1 MLFRLLTG
9 LFALAVC
16 NGNAVVAGAYDEVSD
31 ALRKKNDAVKTLDR
45 FYQRRMDELEL
56 DFLANAKLIRQ
67 EISKTLEAL
76 KSKAAQTVDLDT
88 ANKVNDR
95 LIEIQSTKLEPPKLS
110 EATNSEPETDPD
122 FSGTWIGKWGTNNR
136 SLRLVIAKDNKI
148 KIIDSRGEI
157 QELQISKAGQRFL
170 VVKTDHHDLEL
181 IRQDDR
187 MVVLGWS
194 KSKDRHIMVDPPNLM
209 AVLVPGS

>member
-1 MLFRLLTG
+1 MLFRFFFG
-9 LFALAVC
+9 LIGFVVC
-16 NGNAVVAGAYDEVSD
+16 CGNAVVAGAYDEVSD

-56 DFLANAKLIRQ
+56 DFLANAKLIQ
-67 EISKTLEAL
+67 KEISKTLATL
-76 KSKAAQTVDLDT
+76 KSRAAQAVDLET
-88 ANKVNDR
+88 ANKINER
-95 LIEIQSTKLEPPKLS
+95 LVEIQSTKLEPPKI
-110 EATNSEPETDPD
+110 NETKESVPDMGPD
-122 FSGTWIGKWGTNNR
+122 FSGSWIGKWGTNNR
-136 SLRLVIAKDNKI
+136 SLRLVIGKDNKI

-157 QELQISKAGQRFL
+157 QELQVSKAGVRYL

-181 IRQDDR
+181 IRQGDR
-187 MVVLGWS
+187 LVVLGWS